1 MWLPPALLLLWVSG
15 CCSLTGPDTMTG
27 TVGGSL
33 SVQCQYEEDYRDAQ
47 KYWCRKKIVSLLPCD
62 KIVETQ
68 IPDRERRINRVF
80 IRDNPANLTFTVTM
94 EHLTVTD
101 TGTYWCGINIPGM
114 FDPNFKV
121 KVSVSPASI
130 PVVPTRITTAQTST
144 ATSEDP
150 TVPSTTLC
158 AVSATHSASIQ
169 EDSKQSPWSSLALL
183 LSFLV
188 ILLLLLVGTSLILWR
203 KFQKPVRAGEHL
215 ELSQGPRQAAEQ
227 SEEHYVNLELLAWPL
242 REEPAPPKQVEVE
255 YSTVGAPMEDPHYS
269 LVVFDHQDATANGM
283 SVQRPRDVEPEY
295 SVIRKP

>member
-15 CCSLTGPDTMTG
+15 CCSLSCPPTMTG

-33 SVQCQYEEDYRDAQ
+33 TVQCQYEDEYRDAQ
-47 KYWCRKKIVSLLPCD
+47 KYWCRERLVSCD

-68 IPDRERRINRVF
+68 ISKRELGRSRVF

-94 EHLTVTD
+94 ENLTVTD
-101 TGTYWCGINIPGM
+101 TGTYLFGINVPRY

-121 KVSVSPASI
+121 EVFVSPASM
-130 PVVPTRITTAQTST
+130 PVMPTRITTAQTST
-144 ATSEDP
+144 VTTEDP
-150 TVPSTTLC
+150 AVLSTTLC
-158 AVSATHSASIQ
+158 AVSATHSATIQ
-169 EDSKQSPWSSLALL
+169 EDSRQSPGPWLALL

-188 ILLLLLVGTSLILWR
+188 ILLLLLVGTSLMLRR

-242 REEPAPPKQVEVE
+242 REEQTPPKQMEVE
-255 YSTVGAPMEDPHYS
+255 YSTVGAPMEEPHYS
-269 LVVFDHQDATANGM
+269 LVVFDQQDATANGM
-283 SVQRPRDVEPEY
+283 SVQRPRDVGPEY
-295 SVIRKP
+295 SVIKKPRS